1 MTHLRVRELAE
12 EKGWNITVLAR
23 RAEITYPTALSLWHD
38 TAQQLSRKTLNRV
51 ALALGVRVSDLFAGE
66 PTVADIEGS
75 EEPRGNKYRPAFAA
89 A

>member
-12 EKGWNITVLAR
+12 EKGWNITQLAR

-38 TAQQLSRKTLNRV
+38 SAQQWSRKTLNRV

-66 PTVADIEGS
+66 PPKEEEGEFS
-75 EEPRGNKYRPAFAA
+75 PELALV
-89 A
+89 

>member
-12 EKGWNITVLAR
+12 EKGWNITHLAR

-38 TAQQLSRKTLNRV
+38 SAQQWSRKTLNRV
-51 ALALGVRVSDLFAGE
+51 ALALGVRVSDLFAGD
-66 PTVADIEGS
+66 PPK
-75 EEPRGNKYRPAFAA
+75 EEEDEMSPALAA